1 VTDIK
6 KRLENEELDLE
17 AATKQISRF
26 MGSVDLKIFS
36 GRGLELNFFSKHFY

>member
-26 MGSVDLKIFS
+26 MDSVDLKIFS
-36 GRGLELNFFSKHFY
+36 TFFQNISIDM